1 MSFVAHVLA
10 FLLIAGLVAMAGLA
24 VAFFLARGYLRRQW
38 RLMGGH
44 WAVRGLMAGLAVLA
58 AGREWFGA
66 RATPDELSRGTS
78 ARVRR
83 RMWVAIDD
91 AERAVAH
98 ANSHDAP
105 VAELPSVCRSLRS
118 AAGELDGLLRHER
131 RLPLGAE
138 RPDAVRRQ
146 VADVIGA
153 ARDVQAAALR
163 AGSEAAAPQ
172 VRSLVRQAAD
182 EVAIVTSA
190 LSRMRSVAPP
200 R

>member
-1 MSFVAHVLA
+1 MSFAAHVLA
-10 FLLIAGLVAMAGLA
+10 FLLIAGFVALAALA
-24 VAFFLARGYLRRQW
+24 VAFLLARGYLRRHW
-38 RLMGGH
+38 RLMRGH
-44 WAVRGLMAGLAVLA
+44 IAVRGVMAAFAALA

-66 RATPDELSRGTS
+66 RATPDELSQGAP

-83 RMWVAIDD
+83 RMWVAVDD
-91 AERAVAH
+91 AERAVEH
-98 ANSHDAP
+98 ANSHNAP
-105 VAELPSVCRSLRS
+105 VGELASVCRSMRS

-131 RLPLGAE
+131 RLPLGAD

-146 VADVIGA
+146 VSEVIGA

-163 AGSEAAAPQ
+163 AGGDAAAPQ

-182 EVAIVTSA
+182 EVAIVSSA